1 MEFFAPADMNQ
12 TVNTIALPYYAS
24 REKLIHDK
32 GWSLHMQSNP
42 LPLVMRPELVCT
54 LAMK

>member
-24 REKLIHDK
+24 REKLTHDK

-54 LAMK
+54 LAVK